1 MKKVLVVY
9 QSKTGFA
16 EQYAQWIAQALD
28 CKAVSYKEWK
38 KMPPD
43 DADIVIYGGG
53 VYAGQIRGLRAFR
66 ETMPRRSG
74 KQCVYFATG
83 VAPSDSEK
91 VRALAVSSFSELD
104 RNDAPFFYFLGGLN
118 YENMGFFDRSLMKL
132 VSRAMTKEREM
143 QGPETRIPDATR
155 SFDYSSEQF
164 VQPLVDKVRSLS
176 AR

>member
-28 CKAVSYKEWK
+28 CKAVSF
-38 KMPPD
+38 
-43 DADIVIYGGG
+43 DI
-53 VYAGQIRGLRAFR
+53 
-66 ETMPRRSG
+66 
-74 KQCVYFATG
+74 
-83 VAPSDSEK
+83 
-91 VRALAVSSFSELD
+91 
-104 RNDAPFFYFLGGLN
+104 FLGGLN